1 MLIACSQEGFGM
13 SRKCATLFTST
24 LFKPSLL
31 CHHWYWNSS
40 PSATSCGAEAQKQL
54 CIHTNGGGGNYVLFL
69 LAVYVLYCQC
79 MKVWAILLVTV
90 ITVGCKTCFAA
101 AGHCS
106 FHLGLQMMTRQALCL
121 VTWQWHLI
129 WLCSCG
135 LRGKRLNSV
144 LRSSYVHLLE
154 NHRTPS
160 LTSKVSSSVNFTRC
174 ILFLSIQSLP
184 GH

>member
-1 MLIACSQEGFGM
+1 M

-31 CHHWYWNSS
+31 CHRWYWNSS
-40 PSATSCGAEAQKQL
+40 PSAASCGAEAQKQL
-54 CIHTNGGGGNYVLFL
+54 CIHTKGGLGELCTVSFSCLCTL
-69 LAVYVLYCQC
+69 W

-121 VTWQWHLI
+121 VIWQWHLI

-144 LRSSYVHLLE
+144 LRASYVHLLE
-154 NHRTPS
+154 SHRTPS
-160 LTSKVSSSVNFTRC
+160 LISKVSSSVNFIRH

-184 GH
+184 DH